1 MNAAAMGAG
10 AMATGSGSA
19 AFGAGAMAT
28 ANNSVAIGAGSMA
41 SFMNTVSVGSVG
53 NYRRIVNVADPTAAH
68 DAVTLGYLQN
78 NYSTTGTTS
87 DAIANLSH
95 EIDSLNQQMAALNG
109 SSGST
114 STSSSPSVASA
125 SAATSTATPAAASD
139 SPVPGTHS
147 AGASAATAGT
157 SQQHTAVA
165 DANNY
170 TDQQTQEALR
180 SANTYADAATSQTLS
195 SANAYT
201 NAALANY
208 VTTDAFNQFQNQV
221 NMRFQEQD
229 KRIDTLGA
237 MSAAATQMAINTAGL
252 TGDNR
257 VGVGLGT
264 YGGRQAASLGYQHM
278 FSNQKAS
285 ISAGVSSGN
294 GETSGGVGFGFSW

>member
-1 MNAAAMGAG
+1 
-10 AMATGSGSA
+10 MATASGAS
-19 AFGAGAMAT
+19 AFGAGAQAT

-41 SFMNTVSVGSVG
+41 TFMNTVSVGSTG
-53 NYRRIVNVADPTAAH
+53 NYRRIVNVADPTGAH

-78 NYSTTGTTS
+78 NYSTAGTTN

-114 STSSSPSVASA
+114 STSSTTASNTSVASA
-125 SAATSTATPAAASD
+125 AAATGTATPTAASD
-139 SPVPGTHS
+139 SPVPGTRS
-147 AGASAATAGT
+147 AGAPAATSGS
-157 SQQHTAVA
+157 SQQQTALA
-165 DANNY
+165 DANTY

-180 SANTYADAATSQTLS
+180 SANTYADAATSQALS
-195 SANAYT
+195 AANAYT

-221 NMRFQEQD
+221 NMKFQEQD
-229 KRIDTLGA
+229 RRIDTMGA

-252 TGDNR
+252 SGDNR

-264 YGGRQAASLGYQHM
+264 YGGRQAASVGYQHM